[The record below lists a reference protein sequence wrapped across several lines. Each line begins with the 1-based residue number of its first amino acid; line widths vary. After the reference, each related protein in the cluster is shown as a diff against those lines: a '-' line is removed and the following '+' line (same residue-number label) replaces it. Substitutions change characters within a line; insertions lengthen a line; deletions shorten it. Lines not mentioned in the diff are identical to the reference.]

1 MYVFSHTSIH
11 HVNVLQYV
19 EFKANRL
26 LQQVAR
32 LVSVRVSFMSPVY
45 HNVMPQRLE
54 RYDFSFVYEYGS
66 LDFSMAPP
74 GLQPRWQALYYP
86 LADLVWAA
94 TLLALLLTPFIL
106 ILVKCDS

>member
-1 MYVFSHTSIH
+1 MYIPTLSCI
-11 HVNVLQYV
+11 VLQCIILKV
-19 EFKANRL
+19 INV

-32 LVSVRVSFMSPVY
+32 LVSVRVSFLSPVY

-74 GLQPRWQALYYP
+74 GLQPQWQALYYP
-86 LADLVWAA
+86 LADVVWAA
-94 TLLALLLTPFIL
+94 TFLTLLLTPFIL
-106 ILVKCDS
+106 IRVNKCD